1 MRKVIIKVVL
11 VVLIFSLTQSA
22 SSDDKDGGNEGVIKF
37 YLDAD
42 QTGAHSSGQSIK
54 QGILT
59 ALSEVDNTIQG
70 YQVKLVI
77 KDHHGSSPRSKKHLI
92 EYLADSRALVV
103 FSGLHSPPLLNNLQ
117 FINKSQILMLDP
129 WAAAAPIT
137 RYNNGLNWIFRL
149 SIDDSKAGFVIAEH
163 AVKVDQFRK
172 IALLLERTGWG
183 KSNYVTMTEALK
195 HLDCPAIEVQ
205 WFNWNIGI
213 NAAKNIIREIKKTG
227 ADCIMLVANSPEGK
241 VFARAM
247 SMLEKDKQLPIRS
260 HWGITGGDFPEVID
274 SHLRSELDFKFIQTS
289 FSFMS
294 TETNDNSEHPIAKQV
309 LGMAM
314 RLFPEEIQKASDIK
328 APTGFIHAYDL
339 TKLLIAAMSQVKLSG
354 NIETDRI
361 SIRTSLENINS
372 PVQGLIKEYTMPFC
386 EYSNEKKDA
395 HEALNSSDYRMAVYG
410 LDNEILLLEDRR
422 KIKNNPKKV
431 EL

>member
-11 VVLIFSLTQSA
+11 VVLIFSLIQPA
-22 SSDDKDGGNEGVIKF
+22 SSDEKDDSIEGIIKF

-42 QTGAHSSGQSIK
+42 QTGARSSGQSIR

-59 ALSEVDNTIQG
+59 ALSEIDNTIQG
-70 YQVKLVI
+70 YRVELVI
-77 KDHHGSSPRSKKHLI
+77 RDHHGSSPRSKKHLK

-103 FSGLHSPPLLNNLQ
+103 FSGLHSPPILNNLR
-117 FINKSQILMLDP
+117 FINESQILMLDP

-172 IALLLERTGWG
+172 IAFLLERTGWG
-183 KSNYVTMTEALK
+183 KSNFATMTEALK
-195 HLDCPAIEVQ
+195 QLDCAAIDVQ

-213 NAAKNIIREIKKTG
+213 NAAKRILRKINKTG
-227 ADCIMLVANSPEGK
+227 ADCIMLVANSQEGK
-241 VFARAM
+241 IFARAM

-260 HWGITGGDFPEVID
+260 HWGITGGDFSEVID
-274 SHLRSELDFKFIQTS
+274 SHIRSELDLKFLQTS

-294 TETNDNSEHPIAKQV
+294 TERIDNSEHPIAKHV
-309 LGMAM
+309 LGIAM

-339 TKLLIAAMSQVKLSG
+339 TKLLIAGMSEVKLSS
-354 NIETDRI
+354 NIKKDRI
-361 SIRTSLENINS
+361 SLRASLENIKD
-372 PVQGLIKEYTMPFC
+372 PIQGLIKVYTTPFD
-386 EYSNEKKDA
+386 EYSSENRDT
-395 HEALNSSDYRMAVYG
+395 HEALNASDYRMAVYG
-410 LDNEILLLEDRR
+410 LHNEILLLEDEIGI
-422 KIKNNPKKV
+422 IKH
-431 EL
+431 

>member
-1 MRKVIIKVVL
+1 MRKVIIKVIL
-11 VVLIFSLTQSA
+11 VVLIFSLAQTA
-22 SSDDKDGGNEGVIKF
+22 SSDDKGGSTEGVINF

-42 QTGAHSSGQSIK
+42 QTGSRASGQSIK

-70 YQVKLVI
+70 YQIKLVL
-77 KDHHGSSPRSKKHLI
+77 KDHHGSTPRSKKHLK
-92 EYLADSRALVV
+92 EYLADPRALVV

-117 FINKSQILMLDP
+117 FINESQILVLDP

-137 RYNNGLNWIFRL
+137 RYNDGLNWVFRL

-183 KSNYVTMTEALK
+183 KSNYVTMTEALI
-195 HLDCPAIEVQ
+195 HLDCPAVEVQ
-205 WFNWNIGI
+205 WFNWNIRI
-213 NAAKNIIREIKKTG
+213 NAAKNIIRKIKKSG
-227 ADCIMLVANSPEGK
+227 ADCIMLVANAPEGK

-247 SMLEKDKQLPIRS
+247 SMLAKEKQLPIRS
-260 HWGITGGDFPEVID
+260 HWGITGGNFPEVID
-274 SHLRSELDFKFIQTS
+274 SQLRSQLDFKFIQTS
-289 FSFMS
+289 FSFIS

-309 LGMAM
+309 LEMAT

-339 TKLLIAAMSQVKLSG
+339 TKILIAAMSQVKLSG
-354 NIETDRI
+354 NIKKDRI
-361 SIRTSLENINS
+361 SLRTSLENLKN
-372 PVQGLIKEYTMPFC
+372 PVQGLIKEYTAPFC

-395 HEALNSSDYRMAVYG
+395 HEALNASNYRMAVYG
-410 LDNEILLLEDRR
+410 LDNEILLLEDKQRV
-422 KIKNNPKKV
+422 IKP
-431 EL
+431 

>member
-11 VVLIFSLTQSA
+11 VVLIFSLIQSA
-22 SSDDKDGGNEGVIKF
+22 SSDEKDDSIEGIIKF

-42 QTGAHSSGQSIK
+42 QTGACSSGQSIR

-59 ALSEVDNTIQG
+59 ALSEIDNTIQG
-70 YQVKLVI
+70 YQVELVI
-77 KDHHGSSPRSKKHLI
+77 KDHHGSSPRSKKHLK

-103 FSGLHSPPLLNNLQ
+103 FSGLHSPPLLNNLK
-117 FINKSQILMLDP
+117 FINESRILVLDP

-137 RYNNGLNWIFRL
+137 RYSDGLNWIFRL
-149 SIDDSKAGFVIAEH
+149 SIDDSKAGCVIAEH
-163 AVKVDQFRK
+163 TVKVDQFRK

-183 KSNYVTMTEALK
+183 KSNYASMTEALK
-195 HLDCPAIEVQ
+195 QLDCPAIDVQ

-213 NAAKNIIREIKKTG
+213 NTAKNIIRKIKATG
-227 ADCIMLVANSPEGK
+227 ADCIMLVANSREGK
-241 VFARAM
+241 VFAMAM

-274 SHLRSELDFKFIQTS
+274 SHLRSELDLKFIQTS

-294 TETNDNSEHPIAKQV
+294 AEIVDNSEHPIANQV

-339 TKLLIAAMSQVKLSG
+339 TKLLIAAISQVKLSG
-354 NIETDRI
+354 DIKKDRI
-361 SIRTSLENINS
+361 SLRASLENIID
-372 PVQGLIKEYTMPFC
+372 PVQGLIKVYATPFH
-386 EYSNEKKDA
+386 EYSSENRDA
-395 HEALNSSDYRMAVYG
+395 HEALNASDYRMAVYG
-410 LDNEILLLEDRR
+410 QDNEILLLEDGVGIT
-422 KIKNNPKKV
+422 KP
-431 EL
+431 